1 MTYSSNVLFLQF
13 IFDRPYSRTL
23 EAEADK
29 VGLQFAAK
37 VTTTGLFYY
46 QLNRHFSFCITT
58 RGSFELHT
66 EVNCVVVC
74 FPVATVYRGESQT
87 MRLHK

>member
-1 MTYSSNVLFLQF
+1 MTPSSNVLFLQF

-46 QLNRHFSFCITT
+46 QLNRHFSFSIIT
-58 RGSFELHT
+58 RGSFALHT
-66 EVNCVVVC
+66 KVNCVVIC
-74 FPVATVYRGESQT
+74 SPVGTVYRESQT
-87 MRLHK
+87 VSLYK

>member
-46 QLNRHFSFCITT
+46 QLNRHFSFCIIT
-58 RGSFELHT
+58 RGNFELHT
-66 EVNCVVVC
+66 KVNCVVVC